1 MAHPNVRDRVE
12 PARLAEEQAAL
23 RRVATLVARGAS
35 PAEVCETVAAEVAR
49 LLESDFSL
57 VGRYET
63 DATLT
68 HIASHPL
75 ELLSQL
81 GPRTVLDGDDL
92 ASVVQRS
99 GKPNSI
105 NYDDAPGPVAALARE
120 LGVRC
125 AVGAPV
131 LVDDQIWGVMAAGWA
146 VPEKASSEAAE
157 RTAEF
162 TALLATAL
170 ANTESR
176 NEITR
181 LAEGQAALRRVA
193 TLVAEG
199 APPADVFESVVTEV
213 GQQFPGANG
222 AALSRYETDG
232 TLTMI
237 GRWSRADGYV
247 PVGARYPLVQG
258 TVGLLID
265 ETRQPGRVDV
275 DAETLR
281 SLPAV
286 IRELGWVS
294 VVAAPIF
301 VEGRLWGLVGISST
315 TEQSLPSNTEQRL
328 TEFTELVEA
337 AIANAESR
345 EALAG
350 LADEQAALLRVATLV
365 AGGVEPGPLFD
376 AIAGEIE
383 RLFGVDISALVRFEG
398 DGTVTV
404 MGANGGHHSPGARVQ
419 PDPDYV
425 IAAVYRTRQAARFDL
440 EDHEG
445 KPPAV
450 VREWGVRSGVATP
463 IVVEGKLWGAIMIA
477 SLDSTLVAATDRRL
491 GDFSALF
498 ATAIANMHAREQVA
512 DLAEQQAALRRVA
525 TLAAR
530 EAAPADVL
538 AAVADETA
546 RTLGTEAVGMLRF
559 EQDGSAT
566 LVAQSQTPWDPPPL
580 GTRLTLEGE
589 NIVASVHQ
597 TGRASRM
604 DDWANATGSVAAM
617 AHVLGIT
624 SAVATP
630 VVVEG
635 RLWGTMVAA
644 TSQSEPLPPDTES
657 RIGEFTEL
665 VATAIANAE
674 TRGELAASRA
684 RIVATADATRR
695 RIERDLHDGA
705 QQQLVSLAL
714 ELRAAQAALPPEL
727 NEQRAELSSV
737 VKGLTVVLDE
747 LREISS
753 GIHPAILSEG
763 GLAPALKTLARRSPI
778 PVMLDVRVEGRLPE
792 SVEVAAYY
800 VVSEML
806 TNAAK
811 HAHASSVQVDVTG
824 ADGVLGVVVRDDG
837 VGGADPA
844 RGSGLVGL
852 RDRVETLGGTIT
864 VDSPRGRGTSID
876 VALPLD

>member
-49 LLESDFSL
+49 LLGSDFSL

-68 HIASHPL
+68 HVASHPL
-75 ELLSQL
+75 ELLSRL

-92 ASVVQRS
+92 ASVVHRT
-99 GKPNSI
+99 GKPTSI
-105 NYDDAPGPVAALARE
+105 DYDDAPGPVAALARE

-125 AVGAPV
+125 AVGAPI
-131 LVDDQIWGVMAAGWA
+131 LVDDRIWGVMAAGWA

-162 TALLATAL
+162 TELVATAL

-176 NEITR
+176 HEITR

-199 APPADVFESVVTEV
+199 APPAEVFESVVTEV

-222 AALSRYETDG
+222 AALSRYEADD

-247 PVGARYPLVQG
+247 AVGARYPLVEG
-258 TVGLLID
+258 TVGRLID
-265 ETRQPGRVDV
+265 ETRRPGRVDV

-281 SLPAV
+281 SLPAA
-286 IRELGWVS
+286 IRELDWIS
-294 VVAAPIF
+294 VVGAPIF

-328 TEFTELVEA
+328 TEFTELVGS
-337 AIANAESR
+337 AIANAESG
-345 EALAG
+345 EALAR

-365 AGGVEPGPLFD
+365 ASGVEPEALFD
-376 AIAGEIE
+376 AIAGEVDA
-383 RLFGVDISALVRFEG
+383 LFGLDITAVVRFEG

-404 MGANGGHHSPGARVQ
+404 MGAHGGPHSPGARVQ
-419 PDPDYV
+419 LDPDYV
-425 IAAVYRTRQAARFDL
+425 VAAVYRTQQAARFDL
-440 EDHEG
+440 EDSTGE
-445 KPPAV
+445 PPA
-450 VREWGVRSGVATP
+450 RAQDLGVRSALATP
-463 IVVEGKLWGAIMIA
+463 IVVEGDLWGAITIA
-477 SLDSTLVAATDRRL
+477 SFEATFVPGTERRL
-491 GDFSALF
+491 ADFSALV
-498 ATAIANMHAREQVA
+498 ATAIANTQAREQVTALA
-512 DLAEQQAALRRVA
+512 DEQAALRRVA
-525 TLAAR
+525 TLVAHDVPPSAIFSAVSEEVAR
-530 EAAPADVL
+530 QFDAG
-538 AAVADETA
+538 AAVLKFEHGSAVVFVGVANVEIPIGTRWEFQEGMTSAEVYRTGRYA
-546 RTLGTEAVGMLRF
+546 RVEEVDWSSVGGPVGEASRRLGTI
-559 EQDGSAT
+559 ST
-566 LVAQSQTPWDPPPL
+566 ISSP
-580 GTRLTLEGE
+580 
-589 NIVASVHQ
+589 I
-597 TGRASRM
+597 
-604 DDWANATGSVAAM
+604 
-617 AHVLGIT
+617 
-624 SAVATP
+624 
-630 VVVEG
+630 VVES
-635 RLWGTMVAA
+635 RLWGAMTV
-644 TSQSEPLPPDTES
+644 SSRSDLLPLDTEE
-657 RIGEFTEL
+657 RLEKFTEL
-665 VATAIANAE
+665 VATAIANAD
-674 TRGELAASRA
+674 TRAELAASRA

-714 ELRAAQAALPPEL
+714 ELRAAQAALPAEL
-727 NEQRAELSSV
+727 NEQRVELSNV

-778 PVMLDVRVEGRLPE
+778 PVILDVRVEGRLPE

-800 VVSEML
+800 VVSEVL

-811 HAHASSVQVDVTG
+811 HAHASSVTVEVTG
-824 ADGVLGVVVRDDG
+824 ADGLLAVAIRDDG

-864 VDSPRGRGTSID
+864 VDSPRGHGTSIE
-876 VALPLD
+876 VALPLG